1 MREVFIVP
9 FHVKRAENSIM
20 PDNARGAYVSCYVQ
34 ANDYKL
40 AIERCDAALRVD
52 GMRVEEILQPI
63 HSMNPSQ
70 WGQHILDQWPDQANQ
85 MPTQQEFED
94 AMEAG
99 KVLYGPFGA
108 Y

>member
-1 MREVFIVP
+1 MCEVFIVP

-20 PDNARGAYVSCYVQ
+20 PDTATGAYVSCYTQ
-34 ANDYKL
+34 ANDYKH
-40 AIERCDAALRVD
+40 AIESCVASLGID

-63 HSMNPSQ
+63 HSMNASQ
-70 WGQHILDQWPDQANQ
+70 WGLHILDQWPDQASQ
-85 MPTQQEFED
+85 MPTQREFEA

-99 KVLYGPFGA
+99 KVLYGPFGT